1 MMSRLSIPHRWRYP
15 LAALGAL
22 AALAGVGHAIR
33 PPAPVT
39 RSSSAVLCTVAHP
52 TPGRGGI
59 ESFRCVRTAGEG
71 VSVGLQVAGTLQE
84 IFMPSVGGRTMVV
97 LSLTPTTAA
106 SCSYTGPSVI
116 VRVPGAVRATT
127 QMRPLLDNG
136 YQGATLTV
144 PTALARRVVPLAVVA
159 SPLQQ
164 QHTQCDYANG
174 SNQPPAR
181 PASTFE

>member
-1 MMSRLSIPHRWRYP
+1 MFMSRLSIPHRWRYP
-15 LAALGAL
+15 LATLGAL
-22 AALAGVGHAIR
+22 ALLAGAWRAVQ
-33 PPAPVT
+33 PPHVT
-39 RSSSAVLCTVAHP
+39 RTSSAVLCTVAHP
-52 TPGRGGI
+52 RPGGGGI
-59 ESFRCVRTAGEG
+59 ESFRCVRTAGER

-84 IFMPSVGGRTMVV
+84 IFMPSVGGRTLIV
-97 LSLTPTTAA
+97 LSLTPPSAPG
-106 SCSYTGPSVI
+106 CSYTGPSVI
-116 VRVPGAVRATT
+116 VRVPGAVRAT
-127 QMRPLLDNG
+127 QRRPLLDTG

-174 SNQPPAR
+174 YDQPPAR